1 MARWS
6 RLACP
11 TIRCR
16 RCSRCRCC
24 RDGDR
29 ADPSN
34 YRATILQIA
43 ARLLCPTGLLRT
55 TGLLLWALGSAS
67 GESLAPIGAGASRF
81 ATGIAGCRH
90 HRSGR
95 RRSVEWSN
103 CGQQLAPVADQGH
116 PDADRSSAVRSP
128 YRRQMARSVC
138 GVERL
143 PALRRELIHFG
154 EWVALGS
161 ACSLWACGCGIAT
174 FRHAARTDRRGSVGA
189 PCRTEPSDRERP
201 LSAVAAHSG
210 SARNSSKAST
220 WPA

>member
-1 MARWS
+1 MALRS

-16 RCSRCRCC
+16 RCSRYRCC
-24 RDGDR
+24 RGGDR

-34 YRATILQIA
+34 CRAPILQTA
-43 ARLLCPTGLLRT
+43 ARLLCPTGLCPTGLLRT
-55 TGLLLWALGSAS
+55 TGLLLWAVGSVS
-67 GESLAPIGAGASRF
+67 GKSLAPIGAGASRF
-81 ATGIAGCRH
+81 ASGIAGCCH

-103 CGQQLAPVADQGH
+103 CGQQLAPVADRGH

-138 GVERL
+138 GVEWL

-161 ACSLWACGCGIAT
+161 ACSRWSAC
-174 FRHAARTDRRGSVGA
+174 
-189 PCRTEPSDRERP
+189 
-201 LSAVAAHSG
+201 
-210 SARNSSKAST
+210 
-220 WPA
+220 